1 MCCFNTAK
9 YQHPLL
15 QEHLFC
21 HIVKSAIQMIQG
33 KGYAKP
39 LREIVEQT
47 SGIVALRDPLL

>member
-47 SGIVALRDPLL
+47 SGIVVLGDPLL